1 MDKDAKTSRIQ
12 YTSFLSF
19 GQKNEYNI
27 KRAHPGSFCFP
38 IILHKQTAL
47 LLGPIVMD
55 QVPQPF
61 RRGGQILGET
71 CKAQI
76 LRCLPPDQFPVESD
90 LIALQGFIASF
101 TVVFHNVTPL

>member
-27 KRAHPGSFCFP
+27 KRAHPGSFCLP

-61 RRGGQILGET
+61 RRRGQVLGET
-71 CKAQI
+71 IQTQI
-76 LRCLPPDQFPVESD
+76 FCRLPPDQLSVERD
-90 LIALQGFIASF
+90 LIALQWFIASF
-101 TVVFHNVTPL
+101 AVMVHMITPL